1 MLRVVFDSNIFVS
14 ALAFPGGAADRAL
27 AHALQGRITL
37 LLSEPLLGE
46 VLGVMGRK
54 FLRDTEEL
62 SRLAVFLT
70 ELAEP
75 IDPRLQIAAL
85 SDEPDNRV
93 LECAVAGRADLI
105 VTGDSAMQRLG
116 KFEGVSIIK
125 LRELLHRL
133 ERDDRD

>member
-1 MLRVVFDSNIFVS
+1 MRVVFDSNIFIS

-46 VLGVMGRK
+46 LLGVMGRK
-54 FLRDTEEL
+54 FLRDAEEL
-62 SRLAVFLT
+62 SRLAVFLA

-75 IDPRLQIAAL
+75 IDPQLHIAAL

-93 LECAVAGRADLI
+93 LECAVVGRAALI
-105 VTGDSAMQRLG
+105 VTGDSAMLRLSI
-116 KFEGVSIIK
+116 FEGIPIIT
-125 LRELLHRL
+125 LRELLKRL
-133 ERDDRD
+133 EHNGED